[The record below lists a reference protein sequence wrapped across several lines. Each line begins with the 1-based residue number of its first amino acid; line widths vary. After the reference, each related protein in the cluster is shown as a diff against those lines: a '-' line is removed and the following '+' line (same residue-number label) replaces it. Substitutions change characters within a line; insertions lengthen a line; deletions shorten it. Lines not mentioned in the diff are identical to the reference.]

1 MALLIAR
8 AVPAQEPSHQLDQL
22 RARDGAPLSLDEAVK
37 AAVAENLDVVAL
49 RRQLGMLRLRP
60 DQEHSLPPPMVGVQI
75 WQWPVNTLNPWK
87 TNFYMPMIT
96 QELPGR
102 GKRQLRAALAE
113 KEVELAQ
120 TDVTMRERDVI
131 NLVKQAYVDLFIARK
146 AIDIHLASVDLLRQ
160 IADMSQAKYAGG
172 AISHS

>member
-1 MALLIAR
+1 QPGHPLDLPR
-8 AVPAQEPSHQLDQL
+8 AYDGPA
-22 RARDGAPLSLDEAVK
+22 LSLADAVS
-37 AAVAENLDVVAL
+37 AALAQNLDIVAL
-49 RRQLGMLRLRP
+49 RRQLDALRLRP
-60 DQEHSLPPPMVGVQI
+60 GQERSLPPPMLGAQI

-113 KEVELAQ
+113 KDVELGQ

-146 AIDIHLASVDLLRQ
+146 AIDIHLASVGL
-160 IADMSQAKYAGG
+160 
-172 AISHS
+172 

>member
-1 MALLIAR
+1 MSRISWIFVLLLALVMPA
-8 AVPAQEPSHQLDQL
+8 ASAAQEPSHQLDRL
-22 RARDGAPLSLDEAVK
+22 RSYDGPPLSLDDAVK
-37 AAVAENLDVVAL
+37 AAVAQNLDVVAL
-49 RRQLGMLRLRP
+49 RRQLEMLRLRP
-60 DQEHSLPPPMVGVQI
+60 GQEHSLPPPMLGAQI

-113 KEVELAQ
+113 KDVERGQ

-131 NLVKQAYVDLFIARK
+131 NLVKQTYMDLFIARK
-146 AIDIHLASVDLLRQ
+146 AIDIHLASVDILRQ
-160 IADMSQAKYAGG
+160 
-172 AISHS
+172 